1 MISDILKVLFV
12 IIGTFIGAGFASGK
26 EIEVFFFSYGIN
38 GIVGIIISITI
49 IGIVVYKTL
58 KIVRENNV
66 ETYKELLDTIIGK
79 RNKGV
84 KNITNFIINSF
95 ILVTFFIMI
104 AGFGAY
110 FEQQLGVNSI
120 IGSSILAILCFFIFM
135 TSTRGIVK
143 ANGIVVP
150 LLIIFIIYVGMKV
163 FRTIDIENISN
174 YTIKNNS
181 LNFIIESALYS
192 SYNSILLI
200 PVLINLRDY
209 LKNKKIIKYVSILTV
224 IIILLLTLTI
234 YMLLLKVDVNIKNLE
249 MPAVYVVSKISNI
262 LSKMYGFVIL
272 SSIFTTSI
280 SLGGSFL
287 QNVSS
292 NKKSYTQ
299 IAIIMCITSLIIS
312 KIGFSNL
319 VNILYPIFGYLG
331 LVQIYKIVKKA

>member
-200 PVLINLRDY
+200 PVLITLRDY

-262 LSKMYGFVIL
+262 LSKMYGVVIL

>member
-192 SYNSILLI
+192 SYNIILLI

-209 LKNKKIIKYVSILTV
+209 LKNKKIIKYVSILTL

>member
-1 MISDILKVLFV
+1 
-12 IIGTFIGAGFASGK
+12 
-26 EIEVFFFSYGIN
+26 
-38 GIVGIIISITI
+38 
-49 IGIVVYKTL
+49 
-58 KIVRENNV
+58 
-66 ETYKELLDTIIGK
+66 
-79 RNKGV
+79 
-84 KNITNFIINSF
+84 
-95 ILVTFFIMI
+95 
-104 AGFGAY
+104 
-110 FEQQLGVNSI
+110 
-120 IGSSILAILCFFIFM
+120 M

-163 FRTIDIENISN
+163 FGTIDIENISN

-181 LNFIIESALYS
+181 LNFIIESVLYS

-200 PVLINLRDY
+200 PVLITLRDY
-209 LKNKKIIKYVSILTV
+209 LKNKKIIKYVSILTL

-262 LSKMYGFVIL
+262 LSKMYGVVIL

-299 IAIIMCITSLIIS
+299 IAIIMCITSLLIS

-331 LVQIYKIVKKA
+331 LIQIYKIVKKD

>member
-200 PVLINLRDY
+200 PVLITLRDY